1 MKAFWLS
8 KRGYGGRRA
17 ALGGGRGREIVA
29 VASPAV
35 GREEEK
41 GEAGV
46 WGARGGGG
54 GSDETGLAPAL
65 CGLILF

>member
-17 ALGGGRGREIVA
+17 ALGGGKGREIVA

-46 WGARGGGG
+46 GGAGGG
-54 GSDETGLAPAL
+54 DETGLAPAL